1 MTERTA
7 SQLELPYASTHREP
21 HVDSEEATQFERRRV
36 SRELDAID
44 PSRSGKQSSE
54 APQDS
59 KSHTS
64 LRSRI
69 ASATASQEHLRC
81 QSSAASDPST
91 QPDVQNSSLDG
102 RTTRSSIRQS
112 HWHDP
117 ISKFWNTHISITI
130 DEGAHRDHLG
140 TFNSPPLTDNCRLT
154 FYQPSSVPFSAIYA
168 LPSSSS

>member
-1 MTERTA
+1 VSTALAPKNACSTTGSMTERTA

-21 HVDSEEATQFERRRV
+21 HVDSEEAVQFERRGV
-36 SRELDAID
+36 SRELDTID
-44 PSRSGKQSSE
+44 PLGSGKQSSE

-69 ASATASQEHLRC
+69 ASATASQEHLRR

-91 QPDVQNSSLDG
+91 QPDVQNYSLGG
-102 RTTRSSIRQS
+102 RTTRSSIREW

-117 ISKFWNTHISITI
+117 ITKFWNTNISITI

-140 TFNSPPLTDNCRLT
+140 TFNSPHPTNNYRLT
-154 FYQPSSVPFSAIYA
+154 FY
-168 LPSSSS
+168 